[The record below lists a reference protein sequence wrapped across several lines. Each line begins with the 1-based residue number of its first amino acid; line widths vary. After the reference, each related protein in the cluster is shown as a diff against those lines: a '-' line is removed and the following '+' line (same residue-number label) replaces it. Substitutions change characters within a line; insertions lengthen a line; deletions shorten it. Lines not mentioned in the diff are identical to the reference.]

1 MWKCNAKWAFMKAIV
16 ANENFMTQLKMP
28 SWEENDYL
36 KKTFDK
42 LLLEFADRQEEESK
56 SIAAGGKWPLF
67 CKVNLHFKSLWRGQY
82 FVKVQST
89 IK

>member
-1 MWKCNAKWAFMKAIV
+1 MKAIV

-56 SIAAGGKWPLF
+56 SIAAGGK
-67 CKVNLHFKSLWRGQY
+67 
-82 FVKVQST
+82 
-89 IK
+89 